1 MPTKHILAS
10 KTFWANI
17 LALVA
22 AVSGSIGL
30 DLGLDAETQA
40 SIALGAVAVVN
51 IVLRAVTKEPVKV
64 KIPTDHAVVLLALM
78 GASLALSACAYR
90 VAETP
95 AQQIY
100 AVEVEY
106 QNAQRTILAYATSS
120 AADAV
125 VVGHL
130 KRLDRLAHDAVTA
143 ARAAARSGD
152 GAALPAALAAAQG
165 AVREIIIY
173 LREKGVLSDAGVR
186 DLETGVH
193 LGGIP
198 AHGLGRV
205 PSLSG

>member
-17 LALVA
+17 LALIA
-22 AVSGSIGL
+22 AVSGSLGL
-30 DLGLDAETQA
+30 DLGLDPETQA

-51 IVLRAVTKEPVKV
+51 IVLRAVTKGPVQV
-64 KIPTDHAVVLLALM
+64 KGPPSAAMVLLLAL
-78 GASLALSACAYR
+78 GGGLAVSACAYR

-120 AADAV
+120 LADAT

-152 GAALPAALAAAQG
+152 GALLPSALAAAQG

-173 LREKGVLSDAGVR
+173 LREKGVLSDAGVI
-186 DLETGVH
+186 DFKTGIH